1 MMKKAWI
8 RGNWIE
14 EGEETEEERE
24 FYLYLGV
31 FTPKEG
37 YLAVYMKEENDEFKG
52 IEVMPVLA
60 FIVRVHIYPFEEHL
74 VEVLP
79 IVFDHHHLDVDV
91 EYKEDHLLL
100 GVVPVSLFEELKS
113 EYEEKGKRLV
123 KAWKK
128 AKEALKGG
136 GSE

>member
-1 MMKKAWI
+1 MRKTWI

-14 EGEETEEERE
+14 EGEEEREERE

-52 IEVMPVLA
+52 VEVMPVLA
-60 FIVRVHIYPFEEHL
+60 FIVRVRINPFEEHF

-79 IVFDHHHLDVDV
+79 IVFDHHLLDADV
-91 EYKEDHLLL
+91 EYGEDHLL
-100 GVVPVSLFEELKS
+100 GVVPVSLFEKLKS